1 MGIRAFLAAL
11 LFVAASSASADA
23 DSIVYINGADASL
36 WVVHPDGTHARKLS
50 NGPMQWPSE
59 SSNGVVVARGPGH
72 RAPDGT
78 AGSDIY
84 VFSSDGHLEH
94 RIPTPADYS
103 TLNCPT
109 FAPSHIHISPDATK
123 IAYDTWMCDH
133 FTTFW
138 TPVSSRS
145 LNWPNQKLGQEG
157 AVAPAWLG
165 NEQLLL
171 TLGTRVAGG
180 RGFAR
185 YRPGDGD
192 NSATGWFSDEG
203 WAKEWYAF
211 ASSDG
216 KKIAVVEDDAPDRLG
231 TPSRVAIKIYSVI
244 GANPQPDCEVNI
256 PFGPGFANVSPSF
269 SPDDKRLLFGEPD
282 GIHIANI
289 GTTTSCGAISQAP
302 LVIRGG
308 TQGFWSSAGP

>member
-1 MGIRAFLAAL
+1 MSIRALVAAL
-11 LFVAASSASADA
+11 LFLAATSAPARA
-23 DSIVYINGADASL
+23 DSIVYINSADASL
-36 WVVHPDGTHARKLS
+36 WTAHPDGTHARKIA
-50 NGPMQWPSE
+50 NGPMEWPSE
-59 SSNGVVVARGPGH
+59 SNGGVVVARGPGR

-84 VFSSDGHLEH
+84 VFAPGGGLDH

-109 FAPSHIHISPDATK
+109 FAPSHIHISPDGTK

-157 AVAPAWLG
+157 ALAPAWLG
-165 NEQLLL
+165 NDELLL

-180 RGFAR
+180 QGFAR

-192 NSATGWFSDEG
+192 NSASGWFSDQG
-203 WAKEWYAF
+203 WAKGWYAF

-216 KKIAVVEDDAPDRLG
+216 KKIAVVEDNAADRLG
-231 TPSRVAIKIYSVI
+231 KPSRVAIKLYAVSGGTARAECAVDI
-244 GANPQPDCEVNI
+244 Q
-256 PFGPGFANVSPSF
+256 FGPGFANVSPSF
-269 SPDDKRLLFGEPD
+269 SPDDTRLLFGEPD
-282 GIHIANI
+282 GIHVATIGPNDTCAAIA
-289 GTTTSCGAISQAP
+289 QAP

-308 TQGFWSSAGP
+308 TQGYWSSADR

>member
-1 MGIRAFLAAL
+1 MSIRALLAAL
-11 LFVAASSASADA
+11 LFVAATSASARA
-23 DSIVYINGADASL
+23 DSIVYVSSADGSL
-36 WVVHPDGTHARKLS
+36 WTAHPDGTHARKLS

-59 SSNGVVVARGPGH
+59 SNNGVVVARGPGR

-84 VFSSDGHLEH
+84 VFASTGALDH

-103 TLNCPT
+103 NLNCPT

-123 IAYDTWMCDH
+123 VAYDTWMCDH
-133 FTTFW
+133 FTAFW

-157 AVAPAWLG
+157 GVAPAWLG
-165 NEQLLL
+165 NDQLLL

-180 RGFAR
+180 QGFAR
-185 YRPGDGD
+185 YRPGNGD
-192 NSATGWFSDEG
+192 NSATGWFSDPG
-203 WAKEWYAF
+203 WATGWYAF
-211 ASSDG
+211 SSSDG
-216 KKIAVVEDDAPDRLG
+216 TKIAVVEDNAADRLG
-231 TPSRVAIKIYSVI
+231 KPSRVALKLYSVI
-244 GANPQPDCEVNI
+244 NGSPRADCEANI

-289 GTTTSCGAISQAP
+289 GTNTNCDAISQAP
-302 LVIRGG
+302 LVIRRGN
-308 TQGFWSSAGP
+308 QGFWSAAER

>member
-1 MGIRAFLAAL
+1 MNIRAALAAL
-11 LFVAASSASADA
+11 LFIVATSASARA

-36 WVVHPDGTHARKLS
+36 WIARSDGTHARKLS
-50 NGPMQWPSE
+50 NGPMEWPSE
-59 SSNGVVVARGPGH
+59 SSTGVVVARGPGR

-84 VFSSDGHLEH
+84 VFTDTGSLDH

-103 TLNCPT
+103 NLNCPT
-109 FAPSHIHISPDATK
+109 FAPSHIHISPDGAK

-138 TPVSSRS
+138 TPASSRS

-165 NEQLLL
+165 NGELLL

-180 RGFAR
+180 LGFAR

-192 NSATGWFSDEG
+192 NSAAGWFSDNG
-203 WAKEWYAF
+203 WAHDWYAF

-231 TPSRVAIKIYSVI
+231 KPSRVAIKLYSVT
-244 GANPQPDCEVNI
+244 GAAPHADCEVDI

-269 SPDDKRLLFGEPD
+269 SPDDDRMLFGEPD

-289 GTTTSCGAISQAP
+289 GTSNDCRAISRAP

-308 TQGFWSSAGP
+308 TQGFWGAAGP

>member
-1 MGIRAFLAAL
+1 MHIRATFAAL
-11 LFVAASSASADA
+11 FFVVATAASAHA
-23 DSIVYINGADASL
+23 DSIVYIRGADATL
-36 WVVHPDGTHARKLS
+36 WVARPDGTHARKLS
-50 NGPMQWPSE
+50 NEPMAWPSE
-59 SSNGVVVARGPGH
+59 SNTGVVVARGPGR

-84 VFSSDGHLEH
+84 VFAPSGRLEH

-103 TLNCPT
+103 TLDCPT
-109 FAPSHIHISPDATK
+109 FAPSHIHISPDGSK
-123 IAYDTWMCDH
+123 VAYDTWMCDH

-138 TPVSSRS
+138 TPISSHS

-157 AVAPAWLG
+157 GLAPAWLG
-165 NEQLLL
+165 NGQLLV
-171 TLGTRVAGG
+171 TLGTRVSGG
-180 RGFAR
+180 EAFAR
-185 YRPGDGD
+185 YQPGDGD
-192 NSATGWFSDEG
+192 NSASGWFSDGG
-203 WAKEWYAF
+203 WADEWYAF

-231 TPSRVAIKIYSVI
+231 TPSRVAIKLYSVS
-244 GANPQPDCEVNI
+244 GADPHADCAANI

-269 SPDDKRLLFGEPD
+269 SPDGKRLLFGEPD

-289 GTTTSCGAISQAP
+289 GTGNDCSAISRAP

-308 TQGFWSSAGP
+308 TQGFWSAAGR